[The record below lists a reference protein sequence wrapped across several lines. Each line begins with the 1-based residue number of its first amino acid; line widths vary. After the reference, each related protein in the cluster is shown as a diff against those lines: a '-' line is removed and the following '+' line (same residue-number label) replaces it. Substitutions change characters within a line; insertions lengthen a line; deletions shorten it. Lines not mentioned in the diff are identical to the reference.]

1 MNVELSLLRL
11 LLTNT
16 LYKRYRS
23 LVDDKSLKET
33 FRELSY
39 LYQCLDG
46 LRQTVDHDVSVD
58 ELEAY
63 FWAAYPDAKKDLYA
77 GLFTDL
83 RSLQISEDV
92 GEVLL
97 GQIESRKQALKLSE
111 KAFQFSQGLV
121 SLSDVQAAAAD
132 LGEAKAA
139 DINIDAVSTDLEQL
153 INNVV
158 KTPGLRWR
166 LDSLN
171 KSLGSLRKGD
181 FGFIFARP
189 ESGKTTFLASEVS
202 KMLDDATSPILWLN
216 NEEQGEK
223 VMIRI
228 YQAYFGVT
236 LEQLLG
242 NTKQFKKL
250 FNEQVEGRF
259 ILVDDAGIDRGRIER
274 IVDKV
279 RPSLIVHDQIDK
291 TKGFKADRDDLVLG
305 AIYQWGRELA
315 KGYCP
320 YLAVCQSDGSG
331 EGQKW
336 LSMANVANAKTSK
349 QAEAD
354 FILGIGKTHDEA
366 TENIRYLNISK
377 NKLLGDEDSIA
388 AMRHGRFEVLIQP
401 EVARYKDVI
410 NYA

>member
-11 LLTNT
+11 LLNNT

-23 LVDDKSLKET
+23 LVDDKSLRDT
-33 FRELSY
+33 HRELSY
-39 LYQCLDG
+39 LFQSLDG
-46 LRQTVDHDVSVD
+46 LKETVDHDLGVD

-63 FWAAYPDAKKDLYA
+63 FWAAYPDAKPDIYA

-97 GQIESRKQALKLSE
+97 GQIESRNRALKLSE
-111 KAFQFSQGLV
+111 TAYKFSQGLAT
-121 SLSDVQAAAAD
+121 LSDVQNDAES
-132 LGEAKAA
+132 LGSPKAA
-139 DINIDAVSTDLEQL
+139 DIAIEGVSTDLELL

-202 KMLDDATSPILWLN
+202 KMLDDAQSPILWLN

-223 VMIRI
+223 VMIRV

-242 NTKQFKKL
+242 NTRQYKKL
-250 FNEQVEGRF
+250 FNEQVEGKF

-315 KGYCP
+315 KTYCP

-336 LSMANVANAKTSK
+336 LTMANVANAKTSK

-366 TENIRYLNISK
+366 MENTRYLNISK
-377 NKLLGDEDSIA
+377 NKLLGDEDSIS

-401 EVARYKDVI
+401 EIARYRDVI
-410 NYA
+410 RYE